1 MSPALADR
9 FFTTS
14 ATWEAQSLIHCFIMC
29 SIQAMNE
36 CGSNNGLEF
45 HHFTTNTAIID
56 SGKSHQWMTLR
67 LMDACMPLEEG
78 GFM

>member
-1 MSPALADR
+1 
-9 FFTTS
+9 
-14 ATWEAQSLIHCFIMC
+14 
-29 SIQAMNE
+29 MNE